1 MGSIDPTVTVAEQLQ
16 VAAMLK
22 GFSVKQ
28 SKEVATAAMEKLGL
42 GQYSQVLCGDLSGGN
57 KRKVCIG
64 VALTG
69 NPQLVLM
76 DEPTSG
82 LDPGSRR
89 QVWNTIR
96 STVGSGQAVLL
107 TSHSMAEVDTLCDR
121 LAILVA
127 GRVNAEGSPDQL
139 KQQFGGG
146 YKVSLKLAAGCS
158 EEEMAE
164 LLAGIPGVQLV
175 GQRSSWLNYR
185 VEGELSS
192 VLGVLATGRNQ
203 GRLEGFTINMT
214 SLDDI
219 FLEVTSGGE
228 TRRLGTGETGPPLAE
243 GGEGDQLYD
252 PLKLSGTAGREESG
266 GDEEEEAIYRRPG
279 SLSTTSNASQDP
291 PDPLLIAEQGEQ
303 RGGEALAKD

>member
-1 MGSIDPTVTVAEQLQ
+1 
-16 VAAMLK
+16 
-22 GFSVKQ
+22 
-28 SKEVATAAMEKLGL
+28 
-42 GQYSQVLCGDLSGGN
+42 
-57 KRKVCIG
+57 
-64 VALTG
+64 
-69 NPQLVLM
+69 
-76 DEPTSG
+76 
-82 LDPGSRR
+82 
-89 QVWNTIR
+89 
-96 STVGSGQAVLL
+96 
-107 TSHSMAEVDTLCDR
+107 MAEVDTLCDR

-228 TRRLGTGETGPPLAE
+228 TRRLGTGETGPALAE
-243 GGEGDQLYD
+243 GGEGEQLYD
-252 PLKLSGTAGREESG
+252 PLKLRGEAGREESG

>member
-1 MGSIDPTVTVAEQLQ
+1 M
-16 VAAMLK
+16 
-22 GFSVKQ
+22 
-28 SKEVATAAMEKLGL
+28 
-42 GQYSQVLCGDLSGGN
+42 
-57 KRKVCIG
+57 
-64 VALTG
+64 
-69 NPQLVLM
+69 
-76 DEPTSG
+76 
-82 LDPGSRR
+82 
-89 QVWNTIR
+89 
-96 STVGSGQAVLL
+96 GQAVLL

-219 FLEVTSGGE
+219 FLEVTSEG
-228 TRRLGTGETGPPLAE
+228 RRADWELVRQVQPWLRVEKGNS
-243 GGEGDQLYD
+243 Y
-252 PLKLSGTAGREESG
+252 
-266 GDEEEEAIYRRPG
+266 
-279 SLSTTSNASQDP
+279 TTH
-291 PDPLLIAEQGEQ
+291 
-303 RGGEALAKD
+303 